1 MSVRALLAAACAAL
15 AASAPAADEV
25 SALPGWSGKLVSRL
39 WSGFLDGG
47 SDEQDGVTYAKKQWY
62 MAAECEAADPT
73 ACPVILFS
81 NGGPGAPST
90 YGFFTELGPYKLS
103 QESLGTSPPTLFRNP
118 YAWTQL
124 ATVVIM
130 NGPAP
135 VGYSYCEPGGQGGS
149 FTSCGSWNDTR
160 TAIANVA
167 MVASLFDAF
176 PEFKSRDLFLV
187 GESYAGVYL
196 TQMTE
201 LLLASGGAPNMRG
214 LMLIDA
220 CMGTEVLCGPGRGGP
235 WPSLLFRAGMACMS
249 LQTMDRI
256 MSACPYTLLRDGPMD
271 AATPEC
277 RAAVAQADADC
288 PTSSFGAEG
297 CKLHAGRGPRAPRMA
312 TRPSSHPH
320 IFLLRHP
327 PQTTT
332 SCVSYS
338 TQRLLREPRACDSR
352 PHPSSSAASSSF
364 RPFPHPPSPARTSA
378 RPTP

>member
-1 MSVRALLAAACAAL
+1 MCVRALLAAACAAL

-160 TAIANVA
+160 TAVANVA
-167 MVASLFDAF
+167 MVASLFEAF
-176 PEFKSRDLFLV
+176 PEFKSRDLYLV

-196 TQMTE
+196 TQMAE

-256 MSACPYTLLRDGPMD
+256 MSACPYALLRDGPMD

-297 CKLHAGRGPRAPRMA
+297 CKLQGEGRTTHGWRRDRHLTRTFSSSATPRRQLPRVYPIP
-312 TRPSSHPH
+312 RSG
-320 IFLLRHP
+320 F
-327 PQTTT
+327 
-332 SCVSYS
+332 C
-338 TQRLLREPRACDSR
+338 ERACDSR
-352 PHPSSSAASSSF
+352 PHPSSSAASSF